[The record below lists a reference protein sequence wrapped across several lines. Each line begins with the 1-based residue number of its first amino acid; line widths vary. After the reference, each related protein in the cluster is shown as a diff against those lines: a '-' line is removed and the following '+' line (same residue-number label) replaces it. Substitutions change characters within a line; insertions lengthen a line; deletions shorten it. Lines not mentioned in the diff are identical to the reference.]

1 MTIFVLAF
9 TCADLHMDAQQKLC
23 LSLDDMFALA
33 ETNSREIR
41 VSMSGHEVAEEEVL
55 MAKSQRLPDVNLSVG
70 GSYIGT
76 ATMLSRGFSSGGSTT
91 VPYAIGAGT
100 VNNGAQPTPHWGN
113 DFVAQVTQV
122 VYAGGGISAAVKLA
136 EQGSELAKLDIDK
149 KRQDVRFI
157 LAGHYLEMC
166 KLNNMIEVVKTNVGL
181 AEQVLRDMR
190 VRYEQGT
197 LLKTDITRYEL
208 QLHQLLLTETELKD
222 AASIVNHQLVTTLR
236 LPADVTICPV
246 DMQEYGGGQELQ
258 QWHMLAQRENVGIK
272 QMQLLADMETTGV
285 KAARASLLPS
295 VAIVAED
302 RLAGPYVNDLI
313 PVDANINAWFVG
325 ISVKYDLGN
334 LWRKNHDVRR
344 ARVKAMQSRQQVELV
359 QENIDKAVQADYVN
373 VQTAMTAIDTQRK
386 QVELAEEHYRVTKS
400 RYDSGLALLTD
411 MLDASN
417 MKLSADMELV
427 NAQIKLLY
435 NFYKLKYSTSTL

>member
-1 MTIFVLAF
+1 
-9 TCADLHMDAQQKLC
+9 
-23 LSLDDMFALA
+23 
-33 ETNSREIR
+33 
-41 VSMSGHEVAEEEVL
+41 
-55 MAKSQRLPDVNLSVG
+55 
-70 GSYIGT
+70 
-76 ATMLSRGFSSGGSTT
+76 
-91 VPYAIGAGT
+91 
-100 VNNGAQPTPHWGN
+100 
-113 DFVAQVTQV
+113 
-122 VYAGGGISAAVKLA
+122 
-136 EQGSELAKLDIDK
+136 
-149 KRQDVRFI
+149 
-157 LAGHYLEMC
+157 MC

-236 LPADVTICPV
+236 LPVDVTICPV
-246 DMQEYGGGQELQ
+246 DMQEYGDGQELQ